1 MATSDAVMSS
11 ATGAKGDA
19 PASQSKR
26 DRKRQML
33 VDRLASMSDRFQR
46 EKDLTYRDQLQ
57 KIQLDTNLV
66 QRFDPY
72 SPKALDIIA
81 DLQREH
87 DQIQGTPVQAEN
99 ARSLLDMAGLNF
111 HNFLSEMEDL
121 IEIRDF
127 QLTQSKVNKYPFQPL
142 SPGDPHPRDPE
153 FKPFVGSHA
162 CSQNEYDRKVQEY
175 KNVHAYKVETARREH
190 RALTSTLRDRLINT
204 LTQKKNRLN
213 REKEVL
219 EINDSNALL
228 LNPNQFSIT
237 NPSSPGGAH
246 GKRATRLRK
255 DAEDLHLFPDGKKRK
270 RNPGD
275 DDGSPGPSRRGLDT
289 NNTTPLWQSEK
300 ARAAAKQNGP
310 LYSIDKL
317 FTDKE
322 LSLHYN
328 NAAVAAHQYILR
340 NRVNGSGTPDDAD
353 DYANGADDNDNE
365 SLPSA
370 AAPAMERQVSHAT
383 RSTRG
388 NAAAAAQNFLD
399 DRIMGIEAIANFEI
413 PGNLDLMHA
422 QEPPKMPPPV
432 PQQYLKPYPR
442 SADQNY
448 PVPLSQD
455 DVQSDLAIMG
465 TLKQYDSSHR
475 PGAHL
480 DASGSLRRV
489 LETVSV
495 PYHQGR
501 YVALTGAAPRDDAD
515 SVADALGL
523 PVSGLRDDASP
534 APYASAAPMSRQS
547 SMGGVAMS
555 RQGTGGSTRGRSRR
569 N

>member
-1 MATSDAVMSS
+1 MATLDAAMPANMTGRRSPPPPTAAAAA
-11 ATGAKGDA
+11 AT
-19 PASQSKR
+19 SQSKR
-26 DRKRQML
+26 DRKRQLLME
-33 VDRLASMSDRFQR
+33 RLASMNERFQR
-46 EKDLTYRDQLQ
+46 DKDLTYRDQLQ
-57 KIQLDTNLV
+57 KIQLDTKLI

-72 SPKALDIIA
+72 SPNALDIIA

-87 DQIQGTPVQAEN
+87 DQMQGAPVNAEN
-99 ARSLLDMAGLNF
+99 SRSLLDMAGINF
-111 HNFLSEMEDL
+111 HNFLAEIEDL
-121 IEIRDF
+121 IEVRDF
-127 QLTQSKVNKYPFQPL
+127 QLTESK
-142 SPGDPHPRDPE
+142 
-153 FKPFVGSHA
+153 
-162 CSQNEYDRKVQEY
+162 NEYDRKVREY
-175 KNVHAYKVETARREH
+175 KNVHAYKTETARREH

-219 EINDSNALL
+219 EINDSHALL

-255 DAEDLHLFPDGKKRK
+255 DAEDLYTDSSKKRK
-270 RNPGD
+270 RNGGGVGGD
-275 DDGSPGPSRRGLDT
+275 DDGSPGPSRRGLDA
-289 NNTTPLWQSEK
+289 NSTTPLWQSEK
-300 ARAAAKQNGP
+300 ARAAAKQSGP

-328 NAAVAAHQYILR
+328 NAAIAAHQYMLR
-340 NRVNGSGTPDDAD
+340 NRVNGASPGMDDSDQAG
-353 DYANGADDNDNE
+353 AGGGLGADDDLE
-365 SLPSA
+365 SLPS

-388 NAAAAAQNFLD
+388 ATAAAAANNQNFLD
-399 DRIMGIEAIANFEI
+399 DRILGIEGIANFEV

-422 QEPPKMPPPV
+422 QEPPKVPPPV

-455 DVQSDLAIMG
+455 DIQSDLAIIN
-465 TLKQYDSSHR
+465 TLKQYDMAHK

-480 DASGSLRRV
+480 DASSSLRRV
-489 LETVSV
+489 LENVAV

-501 YVALTGAAPRDDAD
+501 FVALTSAPRDDAE
-515 SVADALGL
+515 SVTDALGL
-523 PVSGLRDDASP
+523 PMSSLRDQQNSP
-534 APYASAAPMSRQS
+534 SLQGGAPMSRQS
-547 SMGGVAMS
+547 SLGGAAMS
-555 RQGTGGSTRGRSRR
+555 RQGSTRGRGRR